1 MLGLEASCILLPSSG
16 SPGLW
21 RKMHSNTSETALMH
35 CICISTFHISPK
47 RDKPSVCHPWS
58 SGDFSGS
65 SLATCWVVLQ
75 FAVSLVEALR
85 ELPLWPPFF
94 VTHTFVDTTRR
105 QHSLHLHV
113 WRLSSIYPA
122 WERLFCLADHRLH
135 LSFLWQA
142 PLSSCSLGLS
152 LCSNCKYSSWGSSS
166 GVVYANE
173 DFHRVMSALGTLA
186 PKVGWSTG
194 AYESHLDSLSALVLF
209 FRQRPYAHDCF
220 PHSSGFS
227 EKVEGVAWPTLSCP
241 AFRRMGI
248 FLVLLLTLGPI
259 VQDKQFTSFVIPLP
273 LRLLVE
279 IWMRYCF
286 ACFIPS
292 SSIWKEPT
300 RRDKN
305 VGTFPLEQVS
315 ARWCQGAP
323 SFRLCEVTRWAYAAS
338 SEADLPSCLRT
349 HEVSGKGPPLAFH
362 LNFPGIKVM
371 RKGVQCHQTT
381 FTSF

>member
-1 MLGLEASCILLPSSG
+1 MSYEGLPCSAWKLPVFCSPVPDPLDCGGRCIPTPLRQ
-16 SPGLW
+16 LW
-21 RKMHSNTSETALMH
+21 R
-35 CICISTFHISPK
+35 ICISTFHISPK

-58 SGDFSGS
+58 SGDLSGS
-65 SLATCWVVLQ
+65 SLATCWVVFQ
-75 FAVSLVEALR
+75 FAVSFSWGTKRASPLATLLRHPHICWYHQEA
-85 ELPLWPPFF
+85 
-94 VTHTFVDTTRR
+94 T
-105 QHSLHLHV
+105 
-113 WRLSSIYPA
+113 YPA
-122 WERLFCLADHRLH
+122 PSCVEVIQHILHETLFYLAHHRLPH

-142 PLSSCSLGLS
+142 PLSSCSLGLL

-194 AYESHLDSLSALVLF
+194 AYESHLDSLPALVLF
-209 FRQRPYAHDCF
+209 FRQRPYAQDCF

-227 EKVEGVAWPTLSCP
+227 EKVEGVAWPILSCP

-248 FLVLLLTLGPI
+248 FIVLLLTSGPI
-259 VQDKQFTSFVIPLP
+259 VQDKRFKSFMIPLP

-300 RRDKN
+300 RRGKN

-315 ARWCQGAP
+315 VSWCQGAP
-323 SFRLCEVTRWAYAAS
+323 FLSDFV
-338 SEADLPSCLRT
+338 
-349 HEVSGKGPPLAFH
+349 K
-362 LNFPGIKVM
+362 
-371 RKGVQCHQTT
+371 
-381 FTSF
+381 